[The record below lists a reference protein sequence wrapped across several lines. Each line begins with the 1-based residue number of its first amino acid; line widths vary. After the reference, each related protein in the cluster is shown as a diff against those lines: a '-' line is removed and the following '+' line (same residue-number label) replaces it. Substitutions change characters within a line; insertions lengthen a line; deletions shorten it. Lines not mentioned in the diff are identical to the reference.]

1 MGSVRGAR
9 SVGNRPKSAVLAS
22 SAPIKRSPAR
32 DSSTQSSKSTEAS
45 LLSVPGI
52 GKRTRD
58 RLQSA
63 SVDSVAKLCD
73 LYVEEHGRKKG
84 ELVNYL
90 KVFLLYD
97 ALCSYE
103 L

>member
-1 MGSVRGAR
+1 MAQAMGSLRGAPVAG
-9 SVGNRPKSAVLAS
+9 SQIISAVVS
-22 SAPIKRSPAR
+22 RPSVKRSSGR
-32 DSSTQSSKSTEAS
+32 VSSTRTCSTSNGS

-90 KVFLLYD
+90 KV
-97 ALCSYE
+97 
-103 L
+103 